1 MLAILA
7 NIGFTLL
14 VVYIIYLV
22 IKKNKRD
29 KLMLHKDKTSEEI
42 EAEQNV
48 TREKAKSWRVPPNG
62 GGGGGM

>member
-1 MLAILA
+1 LLAILA

-29 KLMLHKDKTSEEI
+29 KLMLHKDKTAEEL

-48 TREKAKSWRVPPNG
+48 TREKAKSWRGPP
-62 GGGGGM
+62 GM